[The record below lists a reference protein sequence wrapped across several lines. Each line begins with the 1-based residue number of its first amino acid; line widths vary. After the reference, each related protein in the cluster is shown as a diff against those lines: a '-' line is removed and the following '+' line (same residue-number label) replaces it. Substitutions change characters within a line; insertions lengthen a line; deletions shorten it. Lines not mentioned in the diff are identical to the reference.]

1 MLQLKILEY
10 SSLNGRILQKILA
23 EYLLSDQRLR
33 IQNFTSRFIIRIS
46 MIKLRIC
53 TQQGETAVDA
63 LCVGVLKYQ
72 SSITWHGL
80 PNIEKPLIP
89 ARWYKIKFFFL
100 YIIVLKHPSDIQSI
114 KQINKIDENLLF
126 FQFYGCFLFTFHD
139 FIIYAILFA
148 KC

>member
-1 MLQLKILEY
+1 MEEFYKKSWLNTCFLIKDWEY
-10 SSLNGRILQKILA
+10 
-23 EYLLSDQRLR
+23 
-33 IQNFTSRFIIRIS
+33 RIS
-46 MIKLRIC
+46 HQDSSSGFPWSSCESVHNREK
-53 TQQGETAVDA
+53 QQSMLYVWE
-63 LCVGVLKYQ
+63 CW
-72 SSITWHGL
+72 SISHQFTWHGL